1 MTAAMTNTGFVALP
15 ILHSIYGQPAV
26 LPASIATVFV
36 AAVMFP
42 ATVILLEERG
52 HGRRAPMA
60 RAPSS
65 S

>member
-26 LPASIATVFV
+26 LPAAIATVFV

-42 ATVILLEERG
+42 ASVILLESVG
-52 HGRRAPMA
+52 LAGTGRRGVL
-60 RAPSS
+60 SS
-65 S
+65 W